1 MEKPAAVAA
10 APKKKA
16 EADLSP
22 EEKKALKE
30 QRRLK
35 QEADRLAKNKVTVNA
50 PSVKRAQASGEAG
63 ESTRPSF
70 TAAATN
76 TTTTTRPLPEKQ
88 QQLKTSGV
96 AQKKQVASLR
106 AEAQKKVP
114 LFLHLKQY
122 ERDSGS
128 LSRKVGFSEN
138 AWVHPSVLTL
148 GLRYSEFI
156 IRGADARMVAMFQA
170 FVDVIRDFTTPPNS
184 NEYFQR
190 ALTKQ
195 LNLLFDFLTRCR
207 PHSISMGNAF
217 NFLKAAINSSAKSA
231 ALASSSSPPPTSAT
245 ATATATAVDAEE
257 RAAAVE
263 EEERVAKRFIFAHME
278 AYVRD
283 NIFAAG
289 EEIAIAGSK
298 LIVDGNVILVF
309 AWSSVVER
317 TLLYSHKAGKRFTVL
332 VVGARPHQEGLELL
346 QRLVKHGLT
355 CRYGNLQAISY
366 MLQGV
371 DKVFLGASALLS
383 NGAILSRAGTAM
395 VAMMA
400 KAQRKPVYVFAGAH
414 KFSERV
420 LLDSIVYNELGDPE
434 DLLVDNN
441 TMRTSRH
448 VLADWRD
455 SPTLKL
461 LNLQYDVTSSEF
473 VDMVVT
479 EVGNLPPTSVS
490 VILRERN
497 DKATA
502 AMHQ

>member
-1 MEKPAAVAA
+1 MDKPLPPAAIAA
-10 APKKKA
+10 AQKKKA
-16 EADLSP
+16 EAELSS

-35 QEADRLAKNKVTVNA
+35 QEADRLAKNKSTVNA

-63 ESTRPSF
+63 ESIKPS
-70 TAAATN
+70 
-76 TTTTTRPLPEKQ
+76 TTPTSRPLPEKQ

-122 ERDSGS
+122 ERASGS

-217 NFLKAAINSSAKSA
+217 NYLKAAINSSAKSA
-231 ALASSSSPPPTSAT
+231 ASASSSSPPPTTTNHS
-245 ATATATAVDAEE
+245 AVDGEE

-263 EEERVAKRFIFAHME
+263 EEERIAKRFIFAQME

-298 LIVDGNVILVF
+298 LIVDGDVILVF

-317 TLLYSHKAGKRFTVL
+317 TLLYSHKTGKRFTVL